1 MSFKE
6 CLDLPTWLISSAETR
21 WNRGLEAPGSP
32 VKVSCSL
39 VSPEQG
45 RFTMSLEN
53 SMLGLSLGCWVPSF
67 FNRSK
72 LDPLVESDAIIKKY
86 IKTCGLVE
94 LGLSE
99 NWNWDNWEH
108 GFTLI
113 FYSDL

>member
-6 CLDLPTWLISSAETR
+6 CLDLPTWLISSAETH
-21 WNRGLEAPGSP
+21 WNRRLEAPGSP

-53 SMLGLSLGCWVPSF
+53 SMLGLSLVMVPPF

-72 LDPLVESDAIIKKY
+72 LDPLVESDASN
-86 IKTCGLVE
+86 CQ
-94 LGLSE
+94 
-99 NWNWDNWEH
+99 
-108 GFTLI
+108 
-113 FYSDL
+113 